1 MQTNS
6 QKLYQIAFSTIGK
19 DASPFNYA
27 LNEFGCAESVSSLIS
42 QIIQFPIITG
52 TSSLLN
58 ELKNNPQFEEIA
70 IPEQGC
76 IIISATGTGNGK
88 LENGHTGI
96 IGKNL
101 APDNSLWIMSNDSR
115 SGLWSVNYTI
125 KRWKDYYEDYGGFP
139 TRYFRL
145 LG

>member
-6 QKLYQIAFSTIGK
+6 QKLYQVSFSTIGK

-27 LNEFGCAESVSSLIS
+27 PNEYGCAESVSSLINKV
-42 QIIQFPIITG
+42 ITFPIITG
-52 TSSLLN
+52 TTNLLSLL
-58 ELKNNPQFEEIA
+58 ETSPQFEEIA

-76 IIISATGTGNGK
+76 IIISATGTGK
-88 LENGHTGI
+88 LANGHTGI
-96 IGKNL
+96 VGKNI

-125 KRWKDYYEDYGGFP
+125 NRWKDYYETYGGFP